1 MVNFRRMIRVT
12 LAEFVRT
19 AQQRFNAVVP
29 SEFLPILS
37 GVDPVPFVPIYDGVK
52 GERDERK

>member
-1 MVNFRRMIRVT
+1 MIRVT